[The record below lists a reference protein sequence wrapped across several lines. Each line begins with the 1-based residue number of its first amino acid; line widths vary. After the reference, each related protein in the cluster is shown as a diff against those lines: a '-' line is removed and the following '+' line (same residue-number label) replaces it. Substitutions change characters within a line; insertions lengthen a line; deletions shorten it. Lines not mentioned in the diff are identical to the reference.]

1 MLTVTDQRL
10 STAPLS
16 ALRREGFEAVL
27 LPPADYLQEGVSSHA
42 DMLFFIGFGRL
53 FCHRRYYERNASLVD
68 GICHCAHVTLT
79 VSDEPTG
86 EKYPLDVLFNACLLG
101 DRLICNQKT
110 VSKLILDTAKEC
122 GYQILH
128 VPQGYTKCS
137 VCPVSDN
144 AVITADRAI
153 ANACISAGI
162 EVLLIR
168 EGYVSL
174 PPYSFGFIGGA
185 SGSWGDKVYFCGSLS
200 THPDGDKIE
209 AFCRK
214 HEKIAVSL
222 SEGELQDVGSLFF
235 IKSI

>member
-1 MLTVTDQRL
+1 MQVITDQRL
-10 STAPLS
+10 TSASLS
-16 ALRREGFEAVL
+16 ALHCEGFETVL
-27 LPPADYLQEGVSSHA
+27 LPPADYLQAGVSSHA

-53 FCHRRYYERNASLVD
+53 FCHSLYYRHNTALIDNICLSANAV
-68 GICHCAHVTLT
+68 LT

-101 DRLICNQKT
+101 NKLICNEKT
-110 VSKLILDTAKEC
+110 VSKLISDAARDHGC
-122 GYQILH
+122 AIVQ

-144 AVITADRAI
+144 ALITADRAI
-153 ANACISAGI
+153 ATACASVGI
-162 EVLLIR
+162 DVLLIR

-214 HEKIAVSL
+214 HGKIAVSL
-222 SEGELQDVGSLFF
+222 SEGELQDVGSLFI
-235 IKSI
+235 IKN